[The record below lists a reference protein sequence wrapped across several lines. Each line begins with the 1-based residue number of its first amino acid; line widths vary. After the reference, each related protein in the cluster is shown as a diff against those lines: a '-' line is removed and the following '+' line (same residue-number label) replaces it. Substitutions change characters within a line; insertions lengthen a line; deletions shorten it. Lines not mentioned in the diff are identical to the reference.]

1 MIPPDVPGG
10 ASAEGQI
17 PSVRLRAPVQVWAP
31 FAFVWMVFAWGVL
44 GIATSPL
51 QGSAGTA
58 VAVPLGLLAALVAF
72 VRYRAMHIA
81 VDNEGVTIRNFL
93 RTESLRWEQVEE
105 VLAVQ
110 GLAPVGARSAFSSA
124 ASTGFSASSPVRR
137 RPSAAARW
145 PNASACWRCCANT
158 ATVTG
163 SASG

>member
-1 MIPPDVPGG
+1 MIRPEVPGG

-17 PSVRLRAPVQVWAP
+17 PTVHLRAPVQVWAT
-31 FAFVWMVFAWGVL
+31 FALLWTVFAVIVL

-72 VRYRAMHIA
+72 VRHRAMHIA
-81 VDNEGVTIRNFL
+81 VDDTGVTIRNFL

-110 GLAPVGARSAFSSA
+110 GLAPSGPRSAFSSA
-124 ASTGFSASSPVRR
+124 ASTGFSASSPPRR
-137 RPSAAARW
+137 RPAAAARW
-145 PNASACWRCCANT
+145 PNASACWRCCAST
-158 ATVTG
+158 AIATG